1 MNDTILLI
9 DDDAAFLNVMQR
21 RLELK
26 GGYKVNIFTS
36 GKTALKASSEYT
48 VHAII
53 LDMMLENESGLDSI
67 TQLKQRYAPT
77 HFIMLTGYASI
88 ATTVEAMKR
97 GATDYISK
105 PVTLN
110 ELLARLKG
118 IEPPAQE
125 TIKPMTPGQVEW
137 EYIQRALQN
146 NQGNISKTARELG
159 MHRRTLQRK
168 LSKRSPH

>member
-1 MNDTILLI
+1 MTDTVLLI
-9 DDDAAFLNVMQR
+9 DDDVPFLSVMQR

-26 GGYKVNIFTS
+26 GGYQVQTFTS
-36 GKTALKASSEYT
+36 GKAALNATSEQT

-53 LDMMLENESGLDSI
+53 LDMMLGNESGLDAI
-67 TQLKQRYAPT
+67 TQLKHRFAPT

-118 IEPPAQE
+118 IESETQE
-125 TIKPMTPGQVEW
+125 AVKPMTPGQIEW
-137 EYIQRALQN
+137 EYIQRALHD
-146 NQGNISKTARELG
+146 NQGNVSKTARELG